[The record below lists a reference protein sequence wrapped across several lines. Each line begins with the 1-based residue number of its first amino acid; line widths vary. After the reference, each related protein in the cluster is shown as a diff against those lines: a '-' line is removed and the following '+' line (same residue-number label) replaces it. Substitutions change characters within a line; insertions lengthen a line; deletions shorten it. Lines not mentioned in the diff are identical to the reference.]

1 MMVMVVRTWRTGP
14 ANPTHGC
21 QALMMCLEPTTR
33 ETAGGVVMGA
43 PVRLSG
49 FFDADDGRE
58 NSQDEQQRPHGR
70 LLVVRYDLSPG
81 ISSKNE

>member
-1 MMVMVVRTWRTGP
+1 MMVMMVRTWRTGP

-33 ETAGGVVMGA
+33 ETAGGIVMGT

-49 FFDADDGRE
+49 FFDADDCCE
-58 NSQDEQQRPHGR
+58 STHND
-70 LLVVRYDLSPG
+70 
-81 ISSKNE
+81 